1 LLAYPNYG
9 TKGESEMTT
18 EQDLNKA
25 RMAVRYAV
33 PEYEHALRQ
42 KVDKLVDEYGWKAL
56 ATAAG
61 LPLDIFYQF
70 ARDRKVVVLRELFM
84 SLGMSKQKAIE
95 TVFIVCVP
103 HLSSV
108 EHRTANGYPTDL
120 FEDRIAA
127 MDIEQIAAQMRR
139 RLGFGVSNKT
149 AIVAAHI
156 TCGSY
161 AFENKE

>member
-1 LLAYPNYG
+1 
-9 TKGESEMTT
+9 MTT

-33 PEYEHALRQ
+33 PEHEHALRQ

-70 ARDRKVVVLRELFM
+70 ARGRKVVVLRELFM
-84 SLGMSKQKAIE
+84 SLGMSKRKAIE
-95 TVFIVCVP
+95 TVFIACVP

-108 EHRTANGYPTDL
+108 EHRTANGFPVELWKRPVADM
-120 FEDRIAA
+120 EVEKVAA
-127 MDIEQIAAQMRR
+127 EMQK
-139 RLGFGVSNKT
+139 LGLWLSNKT